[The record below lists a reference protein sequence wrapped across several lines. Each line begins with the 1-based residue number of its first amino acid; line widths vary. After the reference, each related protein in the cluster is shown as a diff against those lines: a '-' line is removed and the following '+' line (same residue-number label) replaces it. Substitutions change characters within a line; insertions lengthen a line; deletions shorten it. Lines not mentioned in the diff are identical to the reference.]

1 MSVKPVLSFG
11 LITDIQY
18 ADVDDAF
25 RNDKMRYYRKSL
37 SLVKQAV
44 EKMAWRLKW

>member
-18 ADVDDAF
+18 AGVDDAF
-25 RNDKMRYYRKSL
+25 RNDKMRYYRKWL
-37 SLVKQAV
+37 SLVRQAV
-44 EKMAWRLKW
+44 KIMAWRLEW